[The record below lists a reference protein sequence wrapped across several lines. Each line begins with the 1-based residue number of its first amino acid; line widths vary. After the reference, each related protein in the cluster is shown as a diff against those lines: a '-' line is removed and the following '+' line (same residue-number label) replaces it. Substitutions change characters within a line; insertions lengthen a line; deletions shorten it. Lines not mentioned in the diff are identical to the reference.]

1 MRIMTVLTSWANEM
15 REIFLG
21 GSTSQFVIYGNIFD
35 LVPFTRDNGKTDF
48 LPLNAF
54 LEEALFSPFE
64 VVIFYDRGKGI
75 RVKKGMD
82 EFQKYLSI
90 FDSFNQTNYAA
101 FPGNLPRDPKRALEL
116 VGRFIQ
122 VGLQRTQIVSAD
134 KEAPKGGEKESPKGD
149 VKRVAHPMTV
159 ALVIDYA
166 QYVAPRGDLMQ
177 LIGDTS
183 ETIIKILDWANDPAI
198 LGANITTLLIT
209 ENLNDLNKLI
219 VESAYNSKIN
229 IAMPKEADILQY
241 LESVTK
247 NINDFST
254 YCKLTLPNLA
264 QKLIGLTRVGI
275 RSLISLAVKNKH
287 ELTIDY
293 LSRSKKEII
302 EKECNDLLEF
312 VQSPY
317 TLDMVAGHREAKSW
331 LREDASL
338 IKGGKTRS
346 VPMGYL
352 LSGGIGTG
360 KTYLATCWAG
370 ELGIPFVKFK
380 NFRDKWQG
388 ATEGNLEKIF
398 TVLDA
403 LGQVVVF
410 IDEADQATGKRDAG
424 SGDSGVSGRVYGML
438 AQKMSDTRNRGRIIW
453 ILATSRPDLLEVDL
467 KRQGRLDVH
476 IPLFAPQDENEKNEL
491 FKVVAKKIGLDLPAD
506 RLPTLPAGVEMG
518 GNEMESLL
526 VRALRSYDLQ
536 KEGENRSLDE
546 ILAAILKE
554 FRPSAYTK
562 ALEYMDVIAVK
573 ECTDA
578 RFLPPK
584 YRSLSP
590 EEIDA
595 RLEALT
601 RYMR

>member
-1 MRIMTVLTSWANEM
+1 MKTMTALTGWAHQM
-15 REIFLG
+15 REIFMG
-21 GSTSQFVIYGNIFD
+21 GSTSQFIIYGNVFD

-48 LPLNAF
+48 LSLNAF

-75 RVKKGMD
+75 RVKKGLD

-90 FDSFNQTNYAA
+90 FDSFNQTTYAA

-122 VGLQRTQIVSAD
+122 VGLTRTQIISGSGD
-134 KEAPKGGEKESPKGD
+134 KPGEA
-149 VKRVAHPMTV
+149 KRVAHPMTV

-198 LGANITTLLIT
+198 LGANITTVLVT

-219 VESAYNSKIN
+219 VESSYNAKIQLS
-229 IAMPKEADILQY
+229 MPKEEEILQY
-241 LESVTK
+241 LESITK
-247 NINDFST
+247 SIADFTS
-254 YCKLTLPNLA
+254 YCRLSLTNLS

-275 RSLISLAVKNKH
+275 RSLMTLAVNNKK
-287 ELTIDY
+287 ELTIEY
-293 LSRSKKEII
+293 IAKSKKEII
-302 EKECNDLLEF
+302 EKECNDLMEF
-312 VQSPY
+312 VQSSY
-317 TLDMVAGHREAKSW
+317 TLDMVAGHREAKNW
-331 LREDASL
+331 LREDAFL
-338 IKGGKTRS
+338 IKSGKTRS

-438 AQKMSDTRNRGRIIW
+438 AQKMSDTRNRGKIVW

-476 IPLFAPQDENEKNEL
+476 IPLFAPQNEEEKNEL
-491 FKVVAKKIGLDLPAD
+491 FRVVAKKIGLNLPAD
-506 RLPTLPAGVEMG
+506 KLPSLPAGVEMG

-526 VRALRSYDLQ
+526 VRALRVFDL
-536 KEGENRSLDE
+536 KKDDDTRSLDE
-546 ILAAILKE
+546 ILGSTLKE
-554 FRPSAYTK
+554 YRPSAYTK
-562 ALEYMDVIAVK
+562 ALEYMDLIAVK
-573 ECTDA
+573 ECTDN
-578 RFLPPK
+578 RFLPEK
-584 YRSLSP
+584 YLKIPP
-590 EEIDA
+590 EVIDA
-595 RLEALT
+595 RLEALS
-601 RYMR
+601 RFMR